1 MNTLKKLLFIALLVT
16 ISGYTFANANAVK
29 QNKTEDRHLT
39 GFHAVNVAG
48 SFDVYITQ
56 GSTESVKVDAPAN
69 VIDRIITEVEGGILK
84 IYTKN
89 NNGFNFNWGNN
100 KRMIVYVSIKEVN
113 SVALTGSGDVF
124 FKNGLKAPT
133 LAIKLNGSGD
143 VSGRVDVRNLE
154 TNLSGS
160 GDITLTGRAETSQ
173 VSVVGS
179 GDFTGQNLVTNSTTV
194 KVAGSGD
201 ARVNATE
208 KIDASVAGSGDVH
221 YTGGATNVSS
231 AKAGSGDIS
240 RI

>member
-160 GDITLTGRAETSQ
+160 GDITLSGRAETSQ

>member
-1 MNTLKKLLFIALLVT
+1 MNTLKKLLFVALLVT
-16 ISGYTFANANAVK
+16 ISGYSFAKTNLVK

-39 GFHAVNVAG
+39 GFHAVNVSG

-69 VIDRIITEVEGGILK
+69 VIDRILTEVEGGVLR

-89 NNGFNFNWGNN
+89 NNGWNFSWGNN
-100 KRMIVYVSIKEVN
+100 KRMIVYVSIKNVN

-124 FKNGLKAPT
+124 FKDGLKAPSLT
-133 LAIKLNGSGD
+133 IKLNGSGD
-143 VSGRVDVRNLE
+143 ITGRVDVRNLE

-160 GDITLTGRAETSQ
+160 GDITLSGRAETSQ

-179 GDFTGQNLVTNSTTV
+179 GDFTGQNLVTNNTTV

-201 ARVNATE
+201 ARVNASE

-231 AKAGSGDIS
+231 SKAGSGDIS